1 MESTAPV
8 EEVVVAEEAE
18 AEAAEDSGSAYR
30 LRHHSYRPL
39 SNLEPTSRLDPV
51 AD

>member
-8 EEVVVAEEAE
+8 EEVVVAE
-18 AEAAEDSGSAYR
+18 AAEDSGCAYR

-39 SNLEPTSRLDPV
+39 SNLEPMSRLDPV
-51 AD
+51 AG